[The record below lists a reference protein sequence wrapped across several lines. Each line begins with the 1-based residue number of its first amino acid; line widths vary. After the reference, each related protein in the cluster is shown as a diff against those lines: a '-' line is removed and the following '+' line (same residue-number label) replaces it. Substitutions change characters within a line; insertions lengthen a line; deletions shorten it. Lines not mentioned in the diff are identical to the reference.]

1 MFAEAPVVCGLAVTG
16 SRSSSNGKSQ
26 CKPFNYKL
34 GLFVQWMVKNAKLL
48 IQTVQVTGI
57 H

>member
-1 MFAEAPVVCGLAVTG
+1 MFAEAAVVCGLAVTG

-48 IQTVQVTGI
+48 IQTVQVTGV